1 MSKLTAVSGTPTA
14 EEELA
19 DATDTTLGHNTGDG
33 TRGGGEDDAH
43 GVEGDG
49 GVPGAVGSG
58 ANGEQSVPLETAGL
72 TRTKCFFF
80 FTRFLYVAL

>member
-33 TRGGGEDDAH
+33 TRGGGRMT
-43 GVEGDG
+43 
-49 GVPGAVGSG
+49 PTGSRVTVKFR
-58 ANGEQSVPLETAGL
+58 VPLEVA
-72 TRTKCFFF
+72 RTESKVFHL
-80 FTRFLYVAL
+80 RLQG